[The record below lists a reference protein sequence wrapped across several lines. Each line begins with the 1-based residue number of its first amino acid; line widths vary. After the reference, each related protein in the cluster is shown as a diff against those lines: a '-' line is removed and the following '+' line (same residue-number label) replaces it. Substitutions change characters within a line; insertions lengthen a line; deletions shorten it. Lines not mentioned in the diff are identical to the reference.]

1 MHNRVCSFSTKNESG
16 FTLVEVLTAMVI
28 LLLIVTACF
37 PLFALATKVTHDNKA
52 RMIAN
57 ELAKSELEWTM
68 AHVTSGNY
76 LTEGTDPRL
85 APLSVGVSDIYYF
98 DNDGNRITEKDPDSQ
113 FAKFEA
119 CKIVEWIDDP
129 ADGIYPTDKIPFD
142 YKALII
148 EVSCPSLFT
157 GKVTKKADFKTFVAR
172 EGTASPITGVIVEV
186 VRGWTDEDGARIPIE
201 GVTVSLD
208 GTGPSFTAMTNAS
221 GQALIPISFPN
232 DNTVYSYQVLTERS
246 GMINRPDKPAE
257 AVEARPYTT
266 SFVQVEM
273 EEPATLTLS
282 FAPSK
287 SDVTITL
294 DGGSEMGIKSK
305 TMAAGQTSV
314 TFSDL
319 WPAGIDPNYPGK
331 VCSGGTYSLSMS
343 SILCYD
349 ELPETGL
356 KFPEDNI
363 TNEEEPDI
371 LNLWRYLDDHSGIP
385 AWVASNED
393 GEILNNTE
401 KHSMTFA
408 DPLDI
413 STFKPVFPGV
423 TSVVNLSL
431 DNFSLSGYDDIN
443 DEFVL
448 VYLGMEDAVLG
459 NDDEWTPLIKFGT
472 ENGNKVLKDANGS
485 VIAVEQ
491 DNEQLILSSDT
502 LIELN
507 TDYLNAP
514 FRMRF
519 DSHNPK
525 IDTFSFGGIKIRC
538 TYDNFGSIQ
547 FTGPGEK
554 LNLKISG

>member
-1 MHNRVCSFSTKNESG
+1 MHKHFNSFPGKNEKG
-16 FTLVEVLTAMVI
+16 FTLVEIIVAMVI

-37 PLFALATKVTHDNKA
+37 PLFTMATKTTHENKA
-52 RMIAN
+52 RTMAN
-57 ELAKSELEWTM
+57 ELAKSELEWTL
-68 AHVTSGNY
+68 AHVTSANY
-76 LTEGTDPRL
+76 LNQGTDPL
-85 APLSVGVSDIYYF
+85 IAPLNVGVSEVYYF
-98 DNDGNRITEKDPDSQ
+98 DNGGNRIAERDPDSQ
-113 FAKFEA
+113 FANFEA
-119 CKIVEWIDDP
+119 RKIVEWIDDP
-129 ADGIYPTDKIPFD
+129 ADGLHPADKIPFD

-186 VRGWTDEDGARIPIE
+186 VRGWTDEGGARIPIE

-257 AVEARPYTT
+257 SVEARPYTT

-294 DGGSEMGIKSK
+294 DGGSVMGTKNK
-305 TMAAGQTSV
+305 TMNAGQSSI
-314 TFSDL
+314 TFNDL
-319 WPAGIDPNYPGK
+319 WPAGIDPNYAGK
-331 VCSGGTYSLSMS
+331 VCSGGTYSLSVS
-343 SILCYD
+343 SILSYD
-349 ELPETGL
+349 DLPETCL
-356 KFPEDNI
+356 KYPEDSI

-371 LNLWRYLDDHSGIP
+371 LNLWRYLNDYSGLP

-393 GEILNNTE
+393 GETLNETE

-413 STFKPVFPGV
+413 SDFKPVFPGV

-431 DNFSLSGYDDIN
+431 DNFSLSGYGDIN
-443 DEFVL
+443 DEFAL
-448 VYLGMEDAVLG
+448 VYLGKEDAALG
-459 NDDEWTPLIKFGT
+459 NDDKWTPLIKFGT
-472 ENGNKVLKDANGS
+472 ENGNKVLKDASGS

-491 DNEQLILSSDT
+491 DNEHLILSSDT

-507 TDYLNAP
+507 TDYLNDP

-525 IDTFSFGGIKIRC
+525 IDNFSFGGIKIRC
-538 TYDNFGSIQ
+538 SYDNFGSIQ